1 MSELLKKIL
10 DRNNM
15 DAGCKRVGANKGVG
29 GVDGVTVEEL
39 SDRQRAQCSLANF
52 SLICYNM

>member
-39 SDRQRAQCSLANF
+39 SDRQRAQCFTCKFQSDML
-52 SLICYNM
+52 